1 MTNKLTIEQ
10 MQKVI
15 NLNRYIKTSKCNQT
29 KDLMDLFDLVKNL
42 VLKQTNLETLELVE
56 KVLNL
61 YNSYKEDDWF
71 KEGIRQVLEN
81 GTFPKTFPE
90 AIREIT
96 VPSTTWPDPLKQ
108 NPYYPVC
115 PNYPIITWASSVNL
129 NDYKGI
135 SEVLDSIEDMLK

>member
-1 MTNKLTIEQ
+1 MTNKLTVEQ
-10 MQKVI
+10 IQKVVK
-15 NLNRYIKTSKCNQT
+15 LNKIIKNSKCDQT

-42 VLKQTNLETLELVE
+42 VLKQTNLKTLELVE

-61 YNSYKEDDWF
+61 YYSYKEDDWL

-81 GTFPKTFPE
+81 GTFPE
-90 AIREIT
+90 IIREIT

-108 NPYYPVC
+108 NPYYPVY

-135 SEVLDSIEDMLK
+135 SEVLDNIEDMLK